1 MQRATKVS
9 FLQMTL
15 RNFLA
20 LQNDLLRPINFHAKV
35 GDEQEFCKKDER
47 RFCTLRLNFTFELT
61 RVFVTLSKNGLLLED
76 AGMF

>member
-15 RNFLA
+15 QNFLA

-35 GDEQEFCKKDER
+35 GDEREFCKKDER
-47 RFCTLRLNFTFELT
+47 RFCSLISHFCRKIKTN
-61 RVFVTLSKNGLLLED
+61 KK
-76 AGMF
+76 